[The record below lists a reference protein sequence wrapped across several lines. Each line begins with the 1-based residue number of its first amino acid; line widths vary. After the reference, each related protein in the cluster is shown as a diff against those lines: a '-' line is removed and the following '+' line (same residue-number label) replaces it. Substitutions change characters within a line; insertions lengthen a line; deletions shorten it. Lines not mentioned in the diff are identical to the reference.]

1 MYNFKKI
8 ELHCI
13 AINSSSVRSDIATC
27 DDCLCSRPS
36 VYSAVMHF
44 SSLADSLAAAKNPLY
59 TLHDELRAAGFPI
72 FDLVKGNVNEHGI
85 IYPEEILR
93 EILLESSRR
102 ARVYRP
108 DSLGQIEA
116 RDAVSAYYG
125 GKVPPEQVVMTP
137 GTSVSYWYCFKLLAE
152 PGDEILTPQPSYP
165 LFDYI
170 ARLCGVRL
178 TPYLL
183 DESEKW
189 AIDLEHLERQISS
202 RTRAIVLISPHNP
215 TGMVASAEQLQELA
229 EIAARYEVPLISDEV
244 FNEFLFDRDKLP
256 RPALTDAPLVFT
268 LNGFSKMFALPG
280 MKIGWIAVSGDT
292 HLVQKSVSALE
303 MISDT
308 FLPVNETAQFS
319 VPLIFLRGQQFLA
332 HYRRTIVDCRNLAV
346 DCLSGCDVVPPA
358 GGFYITVR
366 LSSEEE
372 EAALKL
378 LRDDSILVHP
388 GYFYDITPNH
398 LVMTFIQDPA
408 NLRKAYAAIAQICRQ

>member
-1 MYNFKKI
+1 
-8 ELHCI
+8 
-13 AINSSSVRSDIATC
+13 
-27 DDCLCSRPS
+27 
-36 VYSAVMHF
+36 MHF

-59 TLHDELRAAGFPI
+59 TLHDELRTAGFPI
-72 FDLVKGNVNEHGI
+72 LDLVKGNVNEHGI

-125 GKVPPEQVVMTP
+125 GKVPPAQVVMTP

-170 ARLCGVRL
+170 ARLCGITL

-229 EIAARYEVPLISDEV
+229 EIAARYEVALISDEV
-244 FNEFLFDRDKLP
+244 FNEFLFERDELP

-280 MKIGWIAVSGDT
+280 MKIGWIAVSGDV

-319 VPLIFLRGQQFLA
+319 VPLIFSRGQQFLA

-388 GYFYDITPNH
+388 GYFYDITANH

-408 NLRKAYAAIAQICRQ
+408 NLRKAYSAIAQICRQ